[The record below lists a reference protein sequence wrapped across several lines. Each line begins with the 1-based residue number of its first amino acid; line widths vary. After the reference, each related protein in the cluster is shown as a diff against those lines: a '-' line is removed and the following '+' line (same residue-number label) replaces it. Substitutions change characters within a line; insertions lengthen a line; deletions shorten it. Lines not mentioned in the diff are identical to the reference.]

1 MVDIRFP
8 CGFSDFPQMIKA
20 NRAIHRM
27 ATRCTPDADSLSL
40 AVHRSR
46 HGQPSVIADVSSKD
60 MRFLDDC
67 SVFQADSGIEGSG
80 ADRRAFDFQTG
91 SDFEDCTFIARI
103 CDHGPFAFPYWSGA
117 AMSEQIQLAL
127 VKPNRVRTTRFPV
140 KKRYNTVA
148 NRAMHRMATRRTL
161 RAWSLSLPATDRAT
175 GSHR

>member
-1 MVDIRFP
+1 MIEDVSPKNIRF
-8 CGFSDFPQMIKA
+8 A
-20 NRAIHRM
+20 
-27 ATRCTPDADSLSL
+27 
-40 AVHRSR
+40 
-46 HGQPSVIADVSSKD
+46 
-60 MRFLDDC
+60 DDC
-67 SVFQADSGIEGSG
+67 SVFQADGGIEGPR

-91 SDFEDCTFIARI
+91 SAFEDGTVVARI

-127 VKPNRVRTTRFPV
+127 IQTDADRTSRFPV
-140 KKRYNTVA
+140 KKRTYNTIA